1 MITGVPESPDVL
13 DTTFPFV
20 PVTRPKSLARSPP
33 ARVTPAQSLLSIKIV
48 GPEPVPPNFS
58 PPTVSEKVMLAGWPM
73 AWVPTRNNVQHAMN
87 ERRFIIVMRLEQGVF
102 FFSIRYCGSFSHF
115 VCLNMDPAWRLCRV
129 VSIVQYGSEPAK
141 SHGLRCQFHY
151 MVPGCLAK
159 LPSLRIHSWLGLR
172 SRLGKDCTNRRFSDR
187 Q

>member
-13 DTTFPFV
+13 DTTSPFV

-102 FFSIRYCGSFSHF
+102 FFFDPILWIIFTFCMFEYGPRMEIMSCG
-115 VCLNMDPAWRLCRV
+115 
-129 VSIVQYGSEPAK
+129 QYSAIW
-141 SHGLRCQFHY
+141 Q
-151 MVPGCLAK
+151 
-159 LPSLRIHSWLGLR
+159 
-172 SRLGKDCTNRRFSDR
+172 
-187 Q
+187 